1 VITLTE
7 RRQTVSPRWLFSG
20 IMITFRKQANTV
32 REMMERTASSPSTS
46 QDVGDGQTNALP
58 ARLRPR
64 DYLEVPRNT
73 KEITQNAHNLIAN
86 CLFIYFSKG
95 NKPMTWSSI
104 TNKPNANR
112 HGEFVYIALTILMAK
127 LTQWYTY
134 LNDGSHPLADGYH
147 YRLWG
152 DCSVKIYTK
161 SRIIFAHR
169 YFIPFKVYCCLDFLH
184 N

>member
-1 VITLTE
+1 MITLTE

-95 NKPMTWSSI
+95 DKPMTWSLARPLK
-104 TNKPNANR
+104 NKGGGNSLL
-112 HGEFVYIALTILMAK
+112 GQVYESLPP
-127 LTQWYTY
+127 
-134 LNDGSHPLADGYH
+134 PL
-147 YRLWG
+147 L
-152 DCSVKIYTK
+152 
-161 SRIIFAHR
+161 
-169 YFIPFKVYCCLDFLH
+169 
-184 N
+184 